1 MAVGISARARVA
13 VTSFSLLCASLLLTA
28 YSAKNPSVGRA
39 GGVVIGELVSPINAL
54 VQLVHE
60 TFRSSWDRYVY
71 LLGVEEEN
79 EHLRGR
85 LQQLEGDLAL
95 LNEFR
100 GENERLRKLLNF
112 TEDSELKGVAGTVIG
127 SDPTGWVRGIVIDKG
142 TADGISVGMAVVH
155 TRGVVGQVIS
165 TGPTSS
171 RILLISD
178 HSSGVD
184 AIVQGSRVRGVV
196 EGSGAQLCELRYV
209 TREYPVKQGEVI
221 LTSGMDGIF
230 PKGLIIGTVSA
241 VEQSGGAIFQT
252 VELKPAVDFT
262 RLEEVLVVTST
273 PARDAPDS
281 NPVLWRLKAEEE

>member
-1 MAVGISARARVA
+1 VA